1 MPWLSSY
8 LHTEG
13 PEPEGVPPLLRLQQ
27 SLNLHFSQRAQAS
40 QNSESGA
47 VLVKT

>member
-13 PEPEGVPPLLRLQQ
+13 PEPDLVPALLRFQQ
-27 SLNLHFSQRAQAS
+27 SPNVHFSQRAQAS